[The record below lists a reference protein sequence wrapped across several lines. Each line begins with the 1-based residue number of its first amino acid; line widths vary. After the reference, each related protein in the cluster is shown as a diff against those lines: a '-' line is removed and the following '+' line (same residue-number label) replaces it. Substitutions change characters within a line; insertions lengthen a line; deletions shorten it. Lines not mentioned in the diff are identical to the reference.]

1 MGRYVSGGANSVPRS
16 MIVSCYA
23 SDPAIAVP
31 PWAQGGRGVVRVTG
45 VGAGASGNVIITNPS
60 TIYGGG
66 AGAIARDHIMAIPAG
81 VATIAAEIGVGGAKV
96 TAAIAAD
103 GNPGGHT
110 KLTIGTSILLLQGGG
125 NGLSSRNYRGGVP
138 LCGNSITPY
147 TEPLNNPPGMGMFSG
162 GDWSDSGGVTG
173 VGSGPSSLAIGANG
187 SQGSWHDGYGTGG
200 MSPWGSCPIRLKPI
214 SDSTNG
220 YDASGYGA
228 GGQGAFWK
236 SGAAVS
242 SGKGANGFLLLE
254 FVEGA

>member
-16 MIVSCYA
+16 MIVPCYA

-45 VGAGASGNVIITNPS
+45 VGAGASGNVGITNAN

-138 LCGNSITPY
+138 LCGKSITPY
-147 TEPLNNPPGMGMFSG
+147 TEPLNSPPGMGMFGSTDKYAAG
-162 GDWSDSGGVTG
+162 G
-173 VGSGPSSLAIGANG
+173 VGSGPSSLAIGA
-187 SQGSWHDGYGTGG
+187 DGGHSFQSDGFGTGG
-200 MSPWGSCPIRLKPI
+200 MSPWGSCPIRLKPV
-214 SDSTNG
+214 SGSTNG

-228 GGQGAFWK
+228 GGQGAFWE

-242 SGKGANGFLLLE
+242 SGKGADGFLLLE

>member
-45 VGAGASGNVIITNPS
+45 VGAGASGNISITPAND
-60 TIYGGG
+60 IHGGG

-96 TAAIAAD
+96 TAAKAAD

-125 NGLSSRNYRGGVP
+125 NGLSRRNYRGGVP
-138 LCGNSITPY
+138 LCGKSITPY
-147 TEPLNNPPGMGMFSG
+147 TEPFNTPPGMGMFSSA
-162 GDWSDSGGVTG
+162 DRDAAGGVTG

-187 SQGSWHDGYGTGG
+187 GHGFQSDGFGTGG
-200 MSPWGSCPIRLKPI
+200 MSPWGSCPIRLKPV

-228 GGQGAFWK
+228 GGQGAFWE

-242 SGKGANGFLLLE
+242 SGKGADGFLLLE